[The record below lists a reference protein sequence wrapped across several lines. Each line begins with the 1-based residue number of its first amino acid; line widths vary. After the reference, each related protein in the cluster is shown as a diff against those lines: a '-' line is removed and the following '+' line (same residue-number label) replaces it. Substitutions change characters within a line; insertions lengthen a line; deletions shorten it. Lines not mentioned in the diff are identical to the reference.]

1 MRHLKAG
8 DYLRTP
14 WKNGGG
20 ETVQLAV
27 FPAGAGLDD
36 FAWRISMA
44 TIDRDGPFSLFAG
57 VDRSLA
63 LIDGGGVVLDIDGE
77 RHRLDA
83 GSAPLRFA
91 GGAGVMARLVAGPVT
106 DFNVMTRRGIAGH
119 SLAVMREGES
129 HATATGFAAIF
140 AAGATRIVAGG
151 TRFEL
156 APGELLVLDATEN
169 GVLAGGRALKVGCWL
184 LQ

>member
-27 FPAGAGLDD
+27 HPAGAGLDD

-57 VDRSLA
+57 VDRSLS
-63 LIDGGGVVLDIDGE
+63 LIDGAGVVLDIDGE
-77 RHRLDA
+77 RHRLEP
-83 GSAPLRFA
+83 GSAPISFA

-106 DFNVMTRRGIAGH
+106 DFNVMTRRGVAGH

-129 HATATGFAAIF
+129 HAAATGFAAIF
-140 AAGATRIVAGG
+140 AAGAARIVAGEK
-151 TRFEL
+151 RFEL
-156 APGELLVLDATEN
+156 AQGELLVLDPGVS
-169 GVLAGGRALKVGCWL
+169 GVLEAGRALKLRCWL
-184 LQ
+184 VP